1 MTETTVPDNTV
12 DSNDSDYQRVKILLP
27 DIKNKGE
34 TLYQVIERVTQQT
47 WLAIE
52 KVQKY
57 VCDIMGMDPADSEEP
72 LI

>member
-1 MTETTVPDNTV
+1 MIETTVPENTV

-47 WLAIE
+47 
-52 KVQKY
+52 
-57 VCDIMGMDPADSEEP
+57 
-72 LI
+72 